1 MRMRKKRHGSERVQA
16 LSSLYYDGQG
26 EIWTDLDAIYEKKQP
41 LAIEIG
47 CGKGDFIARL
57 SVRDADFNYIAV
69 EKVADVSVC
78 AAEKYARSR
87 GLGDMAS
94 NGGWKAP
101 DGTVYKNGDSWDI
114 PLSMRGNVRFVI
126 GDAMR
131 VLERLPSD
139 SVSVVYANF
148 SDPWP
153 KKGYENRRLTSPLFL
168 KEYARALSPGGRFIF
183 KTDNDVLFAYSLETV
198 AASSLEL
205 SYRTFDLHSSDRAKE
220 NIMTEY
226 ERNFTEKG
234 VKIKM
239 LEAVKNPSAMK

>member
-47 CGKGDFIARL
+47 CGKGDFIAKL

-87 GLGDMAS
+87 GLGDMAP

-114 PLSMRGNVRFVI
+114 PLSVRGNVRFVI

-131 VLERLPSD
+131 VLESLPSD

-153 KKGYENRRLTSPLFL
+153 KKGYAKRRLTHAAFLEQYRELLKPGGMLFL
-168 KEYARALSPGGRFIF
+168 K
-183 KTDNDVLFAYSLETV
+183 TDNEGLFRFSLEQFALCGCTV
-198 AASSLEL
+198 EWM
-205 SYRTFDLHSSDRAKE
+205 TEDLHASELAKD
-220 NIMTEY
+220 NVMTEY
-226 ERNFTEKG
+226 ERNFSERG
-234 VKIKM
+234 QVIY
-239 LEAVKNPSAMK
+239 SAHVRI